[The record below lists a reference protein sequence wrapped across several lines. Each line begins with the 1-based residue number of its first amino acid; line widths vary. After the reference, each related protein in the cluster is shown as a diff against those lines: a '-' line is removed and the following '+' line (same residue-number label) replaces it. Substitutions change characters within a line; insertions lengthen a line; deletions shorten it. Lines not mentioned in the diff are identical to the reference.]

1 MTLNPIYNQTRYIA
15 RKKIFSALGGKLHIL
30 GDSGQLLLF
39 SEMKA
44 FRLREDITLYPDETM
59 GRELLRIKARKIL
72 DISSTY
78 DVYDMETGE
87 TVGAL
92 RRKGLKSLI
101 KDEWAILD
109 TQDNEIGTIKEDN
122 AFLALLRRALA
133 IIPQKYDLEIGGMV
147 IPAFR
152 QNFNPFVTKIT
163 ADFSKDTHGKLDRRL
178 GMAATILLCLVEGK
192 QD

>member
-1 MTLNPIYNQTRYIA
+1 
-15 RKKIFSALGGKLHIL
+15 
-30 GDSGQLLLF
+30 
-39 SEMKA
+39 MKA

-133 IIPQKYDLEIGGMV
+133 IIPQKYNLEIG
-147 IPAFR
+147 
-152 QNFNPFVTKIT
+152 
-163 ADFSKDTHGKLDRRL
+163 
-178 GMAATILLCLVEGK
+178 EW
-192 QD
+192 